1 MHKKLIYSLF
11 TAVILVFM
19 LGIVM
24 VKPAQAVSIN
34 DTGTVKPGEIIDDD
48 LLLGGQ
54 TVQMDGTV
62 NGVLIASGS
71 TVTINGTVN
80 GDLIAMG
87 QTVILSDTGVVTGNI
102 FTGAQNITVNGK
114 VEGSLFAGG
123 STGVLGAA
131 SSIER
136 NVYFGGYSLTTQT
149 GSVIG
154 KDLRAGLYQAILK
167 GEIGHDVVANAGAVE
182 LTGKVGRNVEVW
194 LSDSGKNETGN
205 FMPQNFPAAITP
217 GLRVDP
223 SAQVAGK
230 LIYTSPQ
237 KYNIGIVPGGGIVYK
252 TPAVVEQKPAFG
264 PELVR
269 RENNDGFRVWH
280 AVSTLMSLLLIGA
293 LAVGLFG
300 KCFNQTVEIAQK
312 RTLASAGAGFLAI
325 FLAIPVFLIAAG
337 IIGLAGIILTFVSL
351 GGLTFPIF
359 GLGLGTLGLAAAA
372 FIVLV
377 SLVSKLIASYLIGKL
392 ILEACKANLSSGWQK
407 ALPLLIGVF
416 IYAVLSALP
425 FVGWI
430 FDMVA
435 AAIGTGAV
443 WFLLV
448 PGKSTVNSQPQLPL
462 PNVPQN

>member
-1 MHKKLIYSLF
+1 MHKKLIYGLL
-11 TAVILVFM
+11 TITILVFM

-34 DTGTVKPGEIIDDD
+34 DTGTVKSGETIDDD
-48 LLLGGQ
+48 LLLGGE

-62 NGVLIASGS
+62 NGVLIASGT

-102 FTGAQNITVNGK
+102 FCGAQNITVNGK

-123 STGVLGAA
+123 SSAVLGAA

-136 NVYFGGYSLTTQT
+136 NVYFGGYSLNAQT

-167 GEIGHDVVANAGAVE
+167 GEVDHDVVASAEAVQ
-182 LTGKVGRNVEVW
+182 LTGKVGRNIELW
-194 LSDSGKNETGN
+194 LSDSGSNKTSIV
-205 FMPQNFPAAITP
+205 MPSYFPAAIAP

-252 TPAVVEQKPAFG
+252 TPAVVEKKPAFG

-269 RENNDGFRVWH
+269 QETNGGFRVWH
-280 AVSTLMSLLLIGA
+280 AVSTLISLLLIGA

-300 KCFNQTVEIAQK
+300 KCFTRTVEIAQK
-312 RTLASAGAGFLAI
+312 RTLASAGVGFLAV
-325 FLAIPVFLIAAG
+325 FLAIPVFLIAAMV
-337 IIGLAGIILTFVSL
+337 ILLAGVMLTFVSL
-351 GGLTFPIF
+351 GGLAFPIF
-359 GLGLGTLGLAAAA
+359 GLGLGALGLAATA

-377 SLVSKLIASYLIGKL
+377 SLVSKLIVSYLIGKL
-392 ILEACKANLSSGWQK
+392 ILEAFKANLSSGWQK
-407 ALPLLIGVF
+407 ALPLLIGALV
-416 IYAVLSALP
+416 YAVLSALP

-430 FDMVA
+430 FDLA
-435 AAIGTGAV
+435 AAVIGTGAV

-448 PGKSTVNSQPQLPL
+448 PGKSTVNTQPQLPL
-462 PNVPQN
+462 PNVTQN